1 MKTLAM
7 VNGNDFRTM
16 VKAALSVSVK
26 KAAFSMCESILIKAC
41 DNVLYICGNTLNQVY
56 RGQCKCDCDGIFEV
70 TINENTAKKI
80 VNIKGNNITITYD
93 SDEDKKIKI
102 ADGKKTMELAC
113 FTPSDNDFNYDSYT
127 CELEKDRSIVFTVD
141 AEELLDGIKTVAPF
155 RSFNE
160 AKPVLQGFNF
170 NGETGHLET
179 IDGYRAIRKSWK
191 TLDKKSDYNFTVD
204 EHLDNIGNI
213 FNKND
218 RIAVSIDEKG
228 KYTVFSKT
236 DGNISIEYGARN
248 LEGTFHPIAKA
259 IPTNF
264 TTDITLVSGELLEV
278 VKEYSGY
285 TSAKNPAPMIFAVH
299 NGEFYTYMSESDTR
313 VCDKVA
319 AKINGNPDVFAGYKA
334 KYLLDSFKVFDKKE
348 NISIKYI
355 GTLQPILM
363 TNGEYEVLNL
373 PVRLKDDARENFL
386 NVVA

>member
-16 VKAALSVSVK
+16 VKAALSVTVK
-26 KAAFSMCESILIKAC
+26 KAAFSMYENILIKATDGTIYVC
-41 DNVLYICGNTLNQVY
+41 ANSLNHAYKACTACSDGTFEITLS
-56 RGQCKCDCDGIFEV
+56 GD
-70 TINENTAKKI
+70 TAKKLL
-80 VNIKGNNITITYD
+80 NIKGNNVTFTYD
-93 SDEDKKIKI
+93 SENGNVIK
-102 ADGKKTMELAC
+102 ASDGKKSMQLTC
-113 FTPSDNDFNYDSYT
+113 VTPSDNDFNYDSFT
-127 CELEKDRSIVFTVD
+127 CELEKERTVVFEVD
-141 AEELLDGIKTVAPF
+141 ADELINGIKTVAPF
-155 RSFNE
+155 RSFID
-160 AKPVLQGFNF
+160 AKPILKGFNF

-179 IDGYRAIRKSWK
+179 IDGHRAIRKSWR

-236 DGNISIEYGARN
+236 DGNISIEYGVRN

-285 TSAKNPAPMIFAVH
+285 TSAKNPVPMIFAVH

-363 TNGEYEVLNL
+363 TNSEYEVLNL